1 MKNNYKDL
9 SINELNAEESKL
21 RSELF
26 NLTFQN
32 KVGQLADTSRIRI
45 VKKNIARVKTA
56 LNEKKMAG
64 AKDLRS
70 AVFLL
75 ARVATGECRVMP
87 VVNYG

>member
-1 MKNNYKDL
+1 MKNNYNNL
-9 SINELNAEESKL
+9 SIKELTAEESKL

-56 LNEKKMAG
+56 INQKKIAG
-64 AKDLRS
+64 AK
-70 AVFLL
+70 
-75 ARVATGECRVMP
+75 E
-87 VVNYG
+87 

>member
-1 MKNNYKDL
+1 MKNNYKEL
-9 SINELNAEESKL
+9 TIAELNAEESKL

-56 LNEKKMAG
+56 LTEKKMAG
-64 AKDLRS
+64 AK
-70 AVFLL
+70 
-75 ARVATGECRVMP
+75 E
-87 VVNYG
+87 

>member
-1 MKNNYKDL
+1 MKNNY
-9 SINELNAEESKL
+9 NELSVKELIAEESKL

-64 AKDLRS
+64 AK
-70 AVFLL
+70 
-75 ARVATGECRVMP
+75 E
-87 VVNYG
+87 

>member
-1 MKNNYKDL
+1 MKNNYNAM
-9 SINELNAEESKL
+9 SIQELVAEESKL

-56 LNEKKMAG
+56 LNQKKIAG
-64 AKDLRS
+64 IK
-70 AVFLL
+70 
-75 ARVATGECRVMP
+75 E
-87 VVNYG
+87 

>member
-9 SINELNAEESKL
+9 SIKELTAEESKL

-45 VKKNIARVKTA
+45 IKKNIARVKTA
-56 LNEKKMAG
+56 LTEKKIAG
-64 AKDLRS
+64 AK
-70 AVFLL
+70 
-75 ARVATGECRVMP
+75 E
-87 VVNYG
+87 

>member
-9 SINELNAEESKL
+9 SIAELNAEETKL

-64 AKDLRS
+64 AK
-70 AVFLL
+70 
-75 ARVATGECRVMP
+75 E
-87 VVNYG
+87 

>member
-9 SINELNAEESKL
+9 SIKELTAEESKL

-32 KVGQLADTSRIRI
+32 KVGQLQNTSAIRE

-56 LNEKKMAG
+56 LNQKKLAG
-64 AKDLRS
+64 AK
-70 AVFLL
+70 
-75 ARVATGECRVMP
+75 E
-87 VVNYG
+87 

>member
-9 SINELNAEESKL
+9 SIAELNAEESKL

-56 LNEKKMAG
+56 LNQKKLAG
-64 AKDLRS
+64 AK
-70 AVFLL
+70 
-75 ARVATGECRVMP
+75 E
-87 VVNYG
+87 

>member
-1 MKNNYKDL
+1 MKNNYNSL
-9 SINELNAEESKL
+9 SIKELTAEESKL

-56 LNEKKMAG
+56 LNQKKIAG
-64 AKDLRS
+64 AK
-70 AVFLL
+70 
-75 ARVATGECRVMP
+75 E
-87 VVNYG
+87 

>member
-64 AKDLRS
+64 AK
-70 AVFLL
+70 
-75 ARVATGECRVMP
+75 E
-87 VVNYG
+87 

>member
-1 MKNNYKDL
+1 MKNNYRDL

-32 KVGQLADTSRIRI
+32 KVGHLADTSRIRI

-56 LNEKKMAG
+56 LKEKMAG
-64 AKDLRS
+64 AK
-70 AVFLL
+70 
-75 ARVATGECRVMP
+75 E
-87 VVNYG
+87 

>member
-9 SINELNAEESKL
+9 SITELNAEESKL

-56 LNEKKMAG
+56 LNEKKMTG
-64 AKDLRS
+64 AK
-70 AVFLL
+70 
-75 ARVATGECRVMP
+75 E
-87 VVNYG
+87 

>member
-9 SINELNAEESKL
+9 TIEELAAEESKL

-32 KVGQLADTSRIRI
+32 KVGQLQDTSRIKI

-56 LNEKKMAG
+56 INLKKNAG
-64 AKDLRS
+64 TK
-70 AVFLL
+70 
-75 ARVATGECRVMP
+75 E
-87 VVNYG
+87 

>member
-9 SINELNAEESKL
+9 SIKELTAEESKL

-45 VKKNIARVKTA
+45 VKKDIARVKTA
-56 LNEKKMAG
+56 LNAKKIAG
-64 AKDLRS
+64 AK
-70 AVFLL
+70 
-75 ARVATGECRVMP
+75 E
-87 VVNYG
+87 